1 MNKKIAITGAT
12 GLIGIELCNA
22 LKTRGEE
29 VTIFSRNVES
39 AKKVLGNKFSY
50 IKWDYKNPVDWQE
63 SLRDKDVIIHLAG
76 ANLFGKR
83 WTDAYKKTIL
93 ESRELS
99 TRSLVSAIKNS
110 QSKVKVL
117 ISSSAVGYYGS
128 RGDEIL
134 TESSGRGN
142 DFLANVCEVW
152 ERETEKAN
160 EFGIRTVT
168 LRQGI
173 VLSKKGGALTKFL
186 PAFNFFVGGPLG
198 NGKQWFP
205 WIHIDDLITGYLYAL
220 DNADISGLINAVSPR
235 TIRMKEF
242 ANALGKILNRPSI
255 FSVPKFALELL
266 VGESASPI
274 LSSQRVIPQ
283 KLLDHNFKFK
293 FEYLE
298 EALKNLLKPNS

>member
-50 IKWDYKNPVDWQE
+50 IKWDYKNPVEWQE

-93 ESRELS
+93 DSRELS
-99 TRSLVSAIKNS
+99 TKSLVSAIKNS
-110 QSKVKVL
+110 QSKVKVF

-134 TESSGRGN
+134 TEHSGRGD

-152 ERETEKAN
+152 EKETEKAN

-198 NGKQWFP
+198 SGKQWFP
-205 WIHIDDLITGYLYAL
+205 WIHIDDLVAIYLFIL
-220 DNADISGLINAVSPR
+220 DNGNISGPVNAVSR
-235 TIRMKEF
+235 QTIRMEEF
-242 ANALGKILNRPSI
+242 ANTLGKILKRPSLLK
-255 FSVPKFALELL
+255 VPAFALKLF
-266 VGESASPI
+266 VGEAATSI
-274 LSSQRVIPQ
+274 LSSQRIIPQ
-283 KLLDHNFKFK
+283 KLLDHHFKFK

-298 EALKNLLKPNS
+298 EALKNLLKPSN